1 MEISK
6 VDLIGFRNFRD
17 ASINFRTNNLLIGSN
32 DVGKSNLLH
41 ALRILLDKSL
51 SEVDIEPTETDFHT
65 SRTKSSKEIVITIH
79 FKNVVE
85 DAVLSV
91 LKGAVSDEAECVFQ
105 YKAHLA
111 DLSYQLFVGHSTDDL
126 EEVPSRFYLRYVNLN
141 YMESQRDLEK
151 YISKEKRKLLKTS
164 FSSLSEQQLEEDKDL
179 LDEIGEDLLTLNDKV
194 SQLIYVDQATS
205 EVNHELKKLS
215 NQHHSY
221 NVQLDTGAIQVSD
234 FVDKLKLGAS
244 TDGSAVTLGG
254 DGRNN
259 QILLALWKAK
269 SIREHALDHEVIF
282 YVVEEPEAHLHP
294 HQQGRMTNYLIN
306 ELPGQTI
313 ISSHSPRIA
322 ANFKPDSVI
331 RLLSKDNTTVAA
343 NGGCSDCIEQGFED
357 MSYRMSIIPAE
368 TFFSSGV
375 LLVEG
380 PSEEL
385 FYRALAQSLDID
397 LDFLN
402 LSILCVNGISF
413 KVYAKI
419 LDALEIPW
427 VVRTDNDVSKVPKRD
442 QWQYAGMNRCL
453 ALVGTDPL
461 EHSDEEVTATD
472 TLLENGLWQQVSKYV
487 EKDDIFLARIDLE
500 TDLVEELNEKVLPV
514 LGKKTNQ
521 SAIQYLQE
529 RKALHMREL
538 LKEIPKDLKSISMGR
553 LAKPLHALKNLVVV
567 T

>member
-6 VDLIGFRNFRD
+6 VDLIGFRNFKE
-17 ASINFRTNNLLIGSN
+17 ASINFRTNNLLIGGN

-65 SRTKSSKEIVITIH
+65 SGTTSCKEIVITIH
-79 FKNVVE
+79 FKNVIE

-91 LKGAVSDEAECVFQ
+91 LKGAVSDEGECVFQ
-105 YKAHLA
+105 YKAHLS
-111 DLSYQLFVGHSTDDL
+111 DLGYQLFIGHSADDL
-126 EEVPSRFYLRYVNLN
+126 EEVTSRFYLRYVNLN

-164 FSSLSEQQLEEDKDL
+164 FSSLSEQQLEEDKEL

-205 EVNHELKKLS
+205 EVNQELKKLS
-215 NQHHSY
+215 NQHHNY

-244 TDGSAVTLGG
+244 TDGSSVTLGG

-269 SIREHALDHEVIF
+269 SIREHALDHEVVF
-282 YVVEEPEAHLHP
+282 YVIEEPEAHLHP

-331 RLLSKDNTTVAA
+331 RLLSKDNATSAA

-385 FYRALAQSLDID
+385 FYQALAKSLDID

-427 VVRTDNDVSKVPKRD
+427 VVRTDNDVSKVPKKD

-461 EHSDEEVTATD
+461 EHADEEVTATD
-472 TLLENGLWQQVSKYV
+472 TLLENGLWQQVSEYV

-500 TDLVEELNEKVLPV
+500 TDLVEELNEKILPV

-538 LKEIPKDLKSISMGR
+538 LKNIPKDLKSISMGR

>member
-6 VDLIGFRNFRD
+6 LDLIGFRNFRE
-17 ASINFRTNNLLIGSN
+17 ASINFRPNSLLIGAN

-41 ALRILLDKSL
+41 ALRILLDKNL
-51 SEVDIEPTETDFHT
+51 SEVDIEPSETDFYT
-65 SRTKSSKEIVITIH
+65 SKTESCNEIVITVY
-79 FKNVVE
+79 FNNVFE

-91 LKGAVSDEAECVFQ
+91 LKGGVSDDGKCIFQ
-105 YKAHLA
+105 YKAHLS
-111 DLSYQLFVGHSTDDL
+111 DLSYQLFIGHDEKHL
-126 EEVPSRFYLRYVNLN
+126 EEVTSRFYLRYVSLN

-151 YISKEKRKLLKTS
+151 YIAKEKRKLLKTS
-164 FSSLSEQQLEEDKDL
+164 FASLTEQELAEDKDL
-179 LDEIGEDLLTLNDKV
+179 MDEISKDLLDLNEKV
-194 SQLIYVDQATS
+194 SQLAYVDKATS
-205 EVNHELKKLS
+205 EVNTELKKLS
-215 NQHHSY
+215 NQHRNY

-244 TDGSAVTLGG
+244 TDGSSVTLGG

-269 SIREHALDHEVIF
+269 SIREHTVDHEVVF

-294 HQQGRMTNYLIN
+294 HQQGRMANYLIN

-322 ANFKPDSVI
+322 ANFKPDSII
-331 RLLSKDNTTVAA
+331 RLLSKDGSTVAA
-343 NGGCSDCIEQGFED
+343 SGGCSDCIELGFEE

-368 TFFSSGV
+368 AFFSSGV

-385 FYRALAQSLDID
+385 FYHALAKSLNID

-413 KVYAKI
+413 RVYAKI

-427 VVRTDNDVSKVPKRD
+427 VMRTDNDVSKVPKKD
-442 QWQYAGMNRCL
+442 EWQYAGMNRCL
-453 ALVGTDPL
+453 ALMGDDPK
-461 EHSDEEVTATD
+461 EHSDKEVTAKD
-472 TLLENGLWQQVSKYV
+472 TLDNGLWKEVADYV
-487 EKDDIFLARIDLE
+487 EQRNIFLARIDLE
-500 TDLVEELNEKVLPV
+500 TDLVEELSKKVLRA
-514 LGKKTNQ
+514 LGKKTEE
-521 SAIQYLQE
+521 SAINHLQDK
-529 RKALHMREL
+529 KALNMRAL
-538 LKEIPKDLKSISMGR
+538 LKTISVDLKDISGDQ
-553 LAKPLHALKNLVVV
+553 LAKPLLALVKLVEID
-567 T
+567 